1 MLPLTV
7 VTGMFGMNVDFPF
20 ITNVTAFWCI
30 TGVMATITGFL
41 IFYFFHRTNQ

>member
-1 MLPLTV
+1 MGL
-7 VTGMFGMNVDFPF
+7 FGMNVDFPF

-30 TGVMATITGFL
+30 VGVMALITGFL